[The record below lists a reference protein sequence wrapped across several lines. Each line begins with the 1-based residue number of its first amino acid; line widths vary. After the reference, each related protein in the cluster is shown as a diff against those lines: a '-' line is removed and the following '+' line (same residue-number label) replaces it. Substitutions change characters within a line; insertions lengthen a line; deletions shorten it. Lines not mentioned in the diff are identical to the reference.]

1 VCGRFIE
8 MEPTDDEVEETRV
21 LGSSA
26 AEEENL
32 LGSRLLYRLGLQVYW
47 HHSV

>member
-1 VCGRFIE
+1 
-8 MEPTDDEVEETRV
+8 MEPTDHGVEETRV
-21 LGSSA
+21 LVSSA

-32 LGSRLLYRLGLQVYW
+32 LGSRLLYRLGIQGYW